1 MAQLLGKLEKV
12 DIRKIWEH
20 EALSFTPWLAMPENL
35 SQLGEALGIEFD
47 EDNIQKEVGVGDFS
61 ADILT
66 SDLSGRKVVIE
77 NQLEKTDH
85 DHLGKCITY
94 TAGVGAEIIIWIAR
108 NVCDEHKQAVEYLNQ
123 NSSDKLN
130 IFLVQLE
137 AYKIGDSEPAPHFTV
152 IESPNE
158 WTKVVRGQNN
168 SSSNVSEVKLKQ
180 QSFFEMVR
188 DYGMEHSKK
197 VPSWQKSQ
205 PQHWYTIRSGSSVAH
220 FNILT
225 NSREACTFV
234 EVYID
239 GGKKTRKAENRRIYD
254 RIYQD
259 KDKIESEIGE
269 LIWNDN
275 EENRS
280 KMIRYR
286 IDKDPMDD
294 QQAQES
300 LPLVIEKLD
309 QFISIFPKYW
319 KKK

>member
-1 MAQLLGKLEKV
+1 MIQSLGKLVKMDV
-12 DIRKIWEH
+12 RKIWEH

-35 SQLGEALGIEFD
+35 SQLGYDIGIEFD
-47 EDNIQKEVGVGDFS
+47 NDNIQKEVVIGDFS

-66 SDLSGRKVVIE
+66 RDVSGRKVVIE
-77 NQLEKTDH
+77 NQLERTDH

-94 TAGVGAEIIIWIAR
+94 AAGVGAEIIVWIAR
-108 NVCDEHKQAVEYLNQ
+108 DVRDEHKQAVEYLNQ

-137 AYKIGDSEPAPHFTV
+137 VCRIDDSRPAPRFTLV
-152 IESPNE
+152 EGPNE
-158 WTKVVRGQNN
+158 WAKIVRGQNN
-168 SSSNVSEVKLKQ
+168 DDGTISEVKLKQ

-188 DYGMEHSKK
+188 DYGLEHSKK
-197 VPSWQKSQ
+197 VSSWQKPQ

-220 FNILT
+220 FTVIA
-225 NSREACTFV
+225 NSREACTYI
-234 EVYID
+234 EAYID
-239 GGKKTRKAENRRIYD
+239 GGKGSEAENRRIYD

-286 IDKDPMDD
+286 IDKDPMDI

-309 QFISIFPKYW
+309 QFMDIFPRYW
-319 KKK
+319 KGK

>member
-1 MAQLLGKLEKV
+1 MVQLLGKLEKV

-20 EALSFTPWLAMPENL
+20 EALSFTPWLTMPENL

-94 TAGVGAEIIIWIAR
+94 AAGVGAETIIWIAR
-108 NVCDEHKQAVEYLNQ
+108 NVRDEHKQAIEYLNQ

-137 AYKIGDSEPAPHFTV
+137 AYKIGDSKPAPHFTV
-152 IESPNE
+152 IEGPNE
-158 WTKVVRGQNN
+158 WTKVVRGQN
-168 SSSNVSEVKLKQ
+168 SSNGNVSEVKLKQ

-188 DYGMEHSKK
+188 DYGLEHSKK
-197 VPSWQKSQ
+197 VSSWQKPQ
-205 PQHWYTIRSGSSVAH
+205 PQHWYAIRSGSSVAH

-239 GGKKTRKAENRRIYD
+239 GGKDSETENRRIYD

>member
-1 MAQLLGKLEKV
+1 MAQPLGKLEKV

-20 EALSFTPWLAMPENL
+20 EALSFTPWLSMPENL
-35 SQLGEALGIEFD
+35 AQLGEAIGIEFD
-47 EDNIQKEVGVGDFS
+47 QDDVRKEVSVGDFNI
-61 ADILT
+61 DILT
-66 SDLSGRKVVIE
+66 SDLAGRKIVIE
-77 NQLEKTDH
+77 NQLERTDH

-94 TAGVGAEIIIWIAR
+94 AAGKDAEIIIWIAR
-108 NVCDEHKQAVEYLNQ
+108 EVRDEHKQAIEFLNS

-130 IFLVQLE
+130 FFLVQLE
-137 AYKIGDSEPAPHFTV
+137 AYKIGDSHPAPHFTV

-168 SSSNVSEVKLKQ
+168 ESSKVSEVKLKQ

-188 DYGMEHSKK
+188 EYGLRYSKK
-197 VPSWQKSQ
+197 VPSWQKPS
-205 PQHWYTIRSGSSVAH
+205 PQHWYNISSGSSVAH
-220 FNILT
+220 FSILT
-225 NSREACTFV
+225 NSREACIYI
-234 EVYID
+234 EAYID
-239 GGKKTRKAENRRIYD
+239 GGKDSETRNRQIYD
-254 RIYQD
+254 KIYQD
-259 KDKIESEIGE
+259 KDKIEAEIGS

-286 IDKDPMDD
+286 INMDPMNEK
-294 QQAQES
+294 QAQES

-309 QFISIFPKYW
+309 QFMNIFPKYW

>member
-94 TAGVGAEIIIWIAR
+94 AAGVGAEIIIWIAR
-108 NVCDEHKQAVEYLNQ
+108 NVRDEHKQAVEYLNQ

-137 AYKIGDSEPAPHFTV
+137 AYKIGDSKPAPHFTV

-197 VPSWQKSQ
+197 VPSWQKPQ

-225 NSREACTFV
+225 NSREACTFI

-239 GGKKTRKAENRRIYD
+239 GGKDSEAENRRIYD